1 MLMLM
6 LGKWMRNRSETPGDE
21 HRSMTVGQILTVG
34 ALHGYTV
41 AITADRRWDEQ
52 TQLLERRGARVIHGP
67 TIRTL
72 PLGDEERLRE
82 ATLAV
87 IADPPDIVVFTTGLG
102 VRSWLAGAESL
113 GLGDELLDALRPALV
128 LARGSKAVGAAMTAG
143 IDVDWCTPNA
153 RNRELID
160 HLADELGNGRL
171 PVAAGRDRPRVAVQL
186 DGSPDEW
193 MGPVV
198 ADLGF
203 DVVAVPVYRWELPED
218 HGPARRVV
226 QGVIDGSIDA
236 VTFTAAHAVTNFFII
251 AAEVDLVDQV
261 IDAFAV
267 GSTAAVV
274 VGPVCADR
282 ARSFGIETT
291 IEPVTPRLGAMVRA
305 FATDFAER
313 RRALTLGGHVV
324 TLQGRMARVGDG
336 DPVLLSDRE
345 REVLAV
351 LSDRPGVVVSKAV
364 LLRRVWAGE
373 TDEHVVEVTVGRLRQ
388 RLAAAGVGIETVVRR
403 GYRLSE
409 D

>member
-1 MLMLM
+1 
-6 LGKWMRNRSETPGDE
+6 
-21 HRSMTVGQILTVG
+21 MTVGQILTVG
-34 ALHGYTV
+34 ALHGCTV

-72 PLGDEERLRE
+72 PLGDEERLRQ
-82 ATLAV
+82 ATLDV
-87 IADPPDIVVFTTGLG
+87 IAEPPDIVVFTTGLG

-113 GLGDELLDALRPALV
+113 GLGDELVEALHPALV

-153 RNRELID
+153 RNRELIG
-160 HLADELGNGRL
+160 HLAAELSAGRL
-171 PVAAGRDRPRVAVQL
+171 PRGVGRDRPRVAVQL

-193 MGPVV
+193 MGSVV
-198 ADLGF
+198 TDLGF
-203 DVVAVPVYRWELPED
+203 DVVAVPVYRWELPVD
-218 HGPARRVV
+218 RV
-226 QGVIDGSIDA
+226 
-236 VTFTAAHAVTNFFII
+236 
-251 AAEVDLVDQV
+251 L
-261 IDAFAV
+261 DAFTV

-324 TLQGRMARVGDG
+324 TLQGRMARVDG

-351 LSDRPGVVVSKAV
+351 LSDRPGVVVSKAA
-364 LLRRVWAGE
+364 LLRRVWADE

-388 RLAAAGVGIETVVRR
+388 RLAAAGVGIETACDAAIGSARTDAQVVVA
-403 GYRLSE
+403 
-409 D
+409 

>member
-1 MLMLM
+1 
-6 LGKWMRNRSETPGDE
+6 
-21 HRSMTVGQILTVG
+21 
-34 ALHGYTV
+34 
-41 AITADRRWDEQ
+41 
-52 TQLLERRGARVIHGP
+52 
-67 TIRTL
+67 
-72 PLGDEERLRE
+72 
-82 ATLAV
+82 
-87 IADPPDIVVFTTGLG
+87 
-102 VRSWLAGAESL
+102 
-113 GLGDELLDALRPALV
+113 
-128 LARGSKAVGAAMTAG
+128 
-143 IDVDWCTPNA
+143 
-153 RNRELID
+153 
-160 HLADELGNGRL
+160 
-171 PVAAGRDRPRVAVQL
+171 
-186 DGSPDEW
+186 
-193 MGPVV
+193 
-198 ADLGF
+198 
-203 DVVAVPVYRWELPED
+203 
-218 HGPARRVV
+218 
-226 QGVIDGSIDA
+226 
-236 VTFTAAHAVTNFFII
+236 
-251 AAEVDLVDQV
+251 
-261 IDAFAV
+261 
-267 GSTAAVV
+267 V

>member
-1 MLMLM
+1 M
-6 LGKWMRNRSETPGDE
+6 S
-21 HRSMTVGQILTVG
+21 VGGILTVG

-72 PLGDEERLRE
+72 PLGDEGRLRD
-82 ATLAV
+82 ATLAL
-87 IADPPDIVVFTTGLG
+87 IAEPPDVVVFTTGLG
-102 VRSWLAGAESL
+102 VRSWLAGAESV
-113 GLGDELLDALRPALV
+113 GLGEELLDAVRPALV
-128 LARGSKAVGAAMTAG
+128 LARGPKAVGAAMTAG
-143 IDVDWCTPNA
+143 IDVDWCTPTA

-160 HLADELGNGRL
+160 HLAAELAAGSL
-171 PVAAGRDRPRVAVQL
+171 PVAAGRAGGRPRVALQL

-193 MGPVV
+193 MGKVV

-218 HGPARRVV
+218 RGPARRVV
-226 QGVIDGSIDA
+226 AGVVDGSIDA
-236 VTFTAAHAVTNFFII
+236 VTFTAAHAVTNFFTI
-251 AAEVDLVDQV
+251 AAEVGAVDEV
-261 IDAFAV
+261 LDAFAV
-267 GSTAAVV
+267 GTTAAVV
-274 VGPVCADR
+274 VGPVCAER
-282 ARSFGIETT
+282 AHSFGIETT

-305 FATDFAER
+305 FATDFADR
-313 RRALTLGGHVV
+313 RRALTLGGQVV
-324 TLQGRMARVGDG
+324 TLQGRMARVADF

-351 LSDRPGVVVSKAV
+351 LSDRPGVVVSKAA

-388 RLAAAGVGIETVVRR
+388 RLGTAGIGIETVVRR